1 MGRRVEFDEDRF
13 VEMYRAGYTFRE
25 IGLELDLTVSFMRDK
40 VKELGLPSRFNP
52 VQIDEQEFKEAYFAG
67 LNCRELAKKFK
78 INRSRVATITRKLGL
93 REKEIAAHR
102 MPIEA

>member
-1 MGRRVEFDEDRF
+1 LGKRKEIDEDRF
-13 VEMYRAGYTFRE
+13 IEMYNAGYRLCDMCIEFDICIDT
-25 IGLELDLTVSFMRDK
+25 LRDRITD
-40 VKELGLPSRFNP
+40 LGLSPRFTP
-52 VQIDEQEFKEAYFAG
+52 VQVDEKEFKEAYFAG

-102 MPIEA
+102 MSIEA